1 MHPLMRPLMNPSL
14 RLTSHLLALDDP
26 LQSELKV
33 RGGKSGEASPPDM
46 VGGKKNEEGGNHDG
60 KGKHRRKDRV
70 RGARQALRGNLGG
83 GLGASVAKD
92 GGFSREAVE
101 ALPAFRWTVGT
112 GSAGLRKGVV
122 PLLIF

>member
-1 MHPLMRPLMNPSL
+1 MRPFMRPSL
-14 RLTSHLLALDDP
+14 RLTSHLLALDRP
-26 LQSELKV
+26 LQTELKA
-33 RGGKSGEASPPDM
+33 RGGKSGEASRPDK
-46 VGGKKNEEGGNHDG
+46 VGRKKNEEGGNHDG

-101 ALPAFRWTVGT
+101 ALAPFRSTVGT
-112 GSAGLRKGVV
+112 GGAGRGEGVV
-122 PLLIF
+122 PLLIL